1 MSKTKKINRLMD
13 ELDKAK
19 KRYHALEAF
28 FGLKSGEQCLV
39 CGVPAEEELDLVLDY
54 PLLKLQL
61 DEARGMLARVP
72 KLKMTTAEIEG
83 IAFDL
88 ATSLANDFVG
98 MLNEWLVKKDK
109 LRPTGGSEIEREDN
123 NG

>member
-28 FGLKSGEQCLV
+28 FGLKKGEQCLV
-39 CGVPAEEELDLVLDY
+39 CGVTAEEALDRILDY

-61 DEARGMLARVP
+61 DEARR
-72 KLKMTTAEIEG
+72 
-83 IAFDL
+83 
-88 ATSLANDFVG
+88 S
-98 MLNEWLVKKDK
+98 
-109 LRPTGGSEIEREDN
+109 
-123 NG
+123 